1 MKTKLYQNDVDC
13 CGDHTDENH
22 AHVCK
27 PECKPVIPSTTYKS
41 YCGLP
46 DELHG
51 KHPHFIPMPKPCVEE
66 HCPVIP
72 AQVDPIVPCNPVTRI
87 PPFTQVDMPEGCNW
101 STERHPSIPPP
112 LPCAPINVGWG
123 QYDGSFNY
131 WSGEPDPSVLKTT
144 SEIPQFMYG
153 HDSFNHVRD
162 LQTSQRHH
170 AYVAVVRDG
179 FVHPISEHEMMALAV
194 HMSRLAHMTASNPE
208 APHKPKLGLAIAMTG
223 NDSNGLPLYSLTI
236 TDNGLPTGNM
246 LPLVTH
252 WDATGEPVEL
262 SFPTDGIPNLSAA
275 GG

>member
-1 MKTKLYQNDVDC
+1 MKTKLYPNDAES
-13 CGDHTDENH
+13 CGDPTDENH
-22 AHVCK
+22 SHACK
-27 PECKPVIPSTTYKS
+27 TGCKPVIPSTAYKS

-72 AQVDPIVPCNPVTRI
+72 AQVDPIVPCNPITRI
-87 PPFTQVDMPEGCNW
+87 PPFTQVEMPEGCDW
-101 STERHPSIPPP
+101 RAERVASIPPP
-112 LPCAPINVGWG
+112 IPCAPINVGWG

-194 HMSRLAHMTASNPE
+194 HMAALANMVESSPE
-208 APHKPKLGLAIAMTG
+208 APHKPKLGLAVAMTG
-223 NDSNGLPLYSLTI
+223 TNDDNLPLFSLTI
-236 TDNGLPTGNM
+236 TDNGKPTGTM
-246 LPLVTH
+246 LPLVAH
-252 WDATGEPVEL
+252 WDATGEAVAL
-262 SFPTDGIPNLSAA
+262 TFPTDGIPNLPAA
-275 GG
+275 P

>member
-1 MKTKLYQNDVDC
+1 MKTKLNPNDAEC
-13 CGDHTDENH
+13 CGDHTDDNH
-22 AHVCK
+22 SHACK
-27 PECKPVIPSTTYKS
+27 PECKPVIPSTAYKS

-46 DELHG
+46 DELHS

-72 AQVDPIVPCNPVTRI
+72 AQVDPIVPCNPITRI
-87 PPFTQVDMPEGCNW
+87 PPFTQVEMPEGCDW
-101 STERHPSIPPP
+101 RAERMASIPPP
-112 LPCAPINVGWG
+112 IPCAPINVGWG

-194 HMSRLAHMTASNPE
+194 HMAALANMVESSPE
-208 APHKPKLGLAIAMTG
+208 APHKPKLGLAVAMTG
-223 NDSNGLPLYSLTI
+223 TNDDNLPLFSLTI
-236 TDNGLPTGNM
+236 TDNGKPTGTM
-246 LPLVTH
+246 LPLVAH
-252 WDATGEPVEL
+252 WDATGEAVAL
-262 SFPTDGIPNLSAA
+262 TFPTDGIPNLPAA
-275 GG
+275 P